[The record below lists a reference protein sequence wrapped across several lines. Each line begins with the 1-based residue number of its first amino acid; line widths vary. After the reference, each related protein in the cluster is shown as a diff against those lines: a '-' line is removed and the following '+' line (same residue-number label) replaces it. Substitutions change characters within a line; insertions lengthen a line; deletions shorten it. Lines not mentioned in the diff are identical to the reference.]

1 MALIEMYSTRNC
13 NICDQ
18 ARALLQTKNLTY
30 QNYDIGSDETVLEEF
45 RQRLPRTF
53 ALPQI
58 FIDGEHIGSYED
70 LVIWDREGKLDQL
83 S

>member
-1 MALIEMYSTRNC
+1 MALIEIYASRPC
-13 NICDQ
+13 NYCDQ
-18 ARALLQTKNLTY
+18 AKALLQAKNLKY
-30 QNYDIGSDETVLEEF
+30 QIYDIASDETLLVEF
-45 RQRLPRTF
+45 RRRLPRVL

-70 LVIWDREGKLDQL
+70 LVILDREGKLDQL